1 MEIFL
6 SILAGL
12 ALSAACGFRV
22 FVPLLVVAIAARTG
36 HLSCG
41 AGFEWLA
48 SDAAWISL
56 SVATVLEIV
65 AYYVPCVDNFVDALA
80 IPVAGVAGAILTASF
95 ATDVSPW
102 LQWMLGVVAGGGV
115 ATAVH
120 AGMATIRGGVTALT
134 GGMGNGVYAT
144 GETALATGG
153 SLLAVCLPVVGSIL
167 ILGFVVAL
175 VFFGYRFYARR
186 RELRGDVV
194 IPGD

>member
-22 FVPLLVVAIAARTG
+22 FVPLLIVAIAARTG

-80 IPVAGVAGAILTASF
+80 VPVAGVAGAILTASF

-102 LQWMLGVVAGGGV
+102 LQWTLGVVAGGGV

-144 GETALATGG
+144 GETVLATGG

-194 IPGD
+194 VLGD